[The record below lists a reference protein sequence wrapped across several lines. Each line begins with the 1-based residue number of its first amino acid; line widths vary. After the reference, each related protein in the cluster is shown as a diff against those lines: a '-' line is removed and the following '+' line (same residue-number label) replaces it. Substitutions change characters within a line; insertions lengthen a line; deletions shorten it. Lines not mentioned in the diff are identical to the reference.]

1 MFKTFWR
8 YAEKKR
14 WLLIVAPLLV
24 LGEVFAELQQPSL
37 LAKIVNAYQAGEG
50 SQIVWQV
57 GLQMVGFL
65 LFSLISSLA
74 AVYIANI
81 VAAYF
86 GRNLR
91 RDLFRHIQDLS
102 LSQVEKISPGSLL
115 TRLTN
120 DVSQAQNLLTQILR
134 IAARAPLMFLGSL
147 VFLARLNYKFLLI
160 VAALV
165 PVIVLTI
172 VIVGKFAVPLFRRFQ
187 NYLDKINNHMS
198 ESLSG
203 IRTVK
208 SFNREKFEIKQFNQL
223 NYVLMQAGTKGG
235 QIIAIAMPVMMF
247 LLNFATAAI
256 LWQGAKL
263 YSQNSL
269 PIGNLIAAVSYLGQ
283 LLFSFLMVSFVF
295 LGIMRTKVSI
305 ERINKIMRLTPKL
318 TDPAEPT
325 TATITDGKIDFSHV
339 SFRYHHDGDP
349 VLTDLN
355 LSINAGET
363 IGFIGVTGS
372 GKTTL
377 ALLLNRLYDP
387 TSGAIFVDGVDLR
400 QYSTAEIKQKIALV
414 LQEAI
419 LLSGTIEE
427 NLTWGENVTDSKID
441 QALSIAQA
449 DNFVCQTPNSL
460 GGSVARRGNNF
471 SGGQKQRLSL
481 ARALA
486 RDFKILVLDD
496 TTSALDLKTA
506 ALVQKALKE
515 KINDATKIIIS
526 QRIATVRECDRI
538 VVMHEGKIHH
548 IGTHA
553 ELIKNDNIYQEINRI
568 QAEE

>member
-50 SQIVWQV
+50 NQIVWQV

-263 YSQNSL
+263 YSQNNL

-548 IGTHA
+548 MGTHA
-553 ELIKNDNIYQEINRI
+553 ELIKNDNIYQEIHRI